1 MSDDSWVFRV
11 IPVPGES
18 LGHFLGRFRRAN
30 QLSHRAIADHLGVRV
45 RWVEDWERPSRRCN
59 PSELQRIAL
68 SKLVEVDPQQLVKM
82 LPPARLHLQ
91 TRLCAACY
99 EETPVHLANWQRES
113 NRGCD
118 RHALLLLSTCPNCG
132 AGFRTPA
139 LWEDECCE
147 QCGLRFTQ
155 MRVYQQARSQQSRRQ
170 QERSPF
176 VVNLEQSSHQQQ
188 QSDCPDD
195 LST

>member
-59 PSELQRIAL
+59 PTELQRIAL

-118 RHALLLLSTCPNCG
+118 TSYAQATPPPCSSVAFHLSK
-132 AGFRTPA
+132 
-139 LWEDECCE
+139 
-147 QCGLRFTQ
+147 LRSWIPHSS
-155 MRVYQQARSQQSRRQ
+155 VVGRRM
-170 QERSPF
+170 
-176 VVNLEQSSHQQQ
+176 L
-188 QSDCPDD
+188 
-195 LST
+195 